1 MAVPTF
7 SVDGYGFP
15 EGLWYQ
21 REEHLWLNPS
31 EPDGAGRRE
40 IIVGVDAIGVQALGD
55 VVYVQL
61 LDPGQSVL
69 RGQAIG
75 SLEAEKMVRPLVAPV
90 SGSLLEA
97 NGEILAAPRLLNTDP
112 YGRGWLVRIRASRW
126 DAESRDL
133 LRGAPAIEEWVRAE
147 LKAHEEERS

>member
-7 SVDGYGFP
+7 SVDGYEFP

-21 REEHLWLNPS
+21 REEHLWLHPS
-31 EPDGAGRRE
+31 EPDGDGRRE
-40 IIVGVDAIGVQALGD
+40 IIVGVDAIGVQALGE

-61 LDPGQSVL
+61 FDPGRPVL
-69 RGQAIG
+69 AGQAIG

-97 NGEILAAPRLLNTDP
+97 NGELLAAPRLLNTDP
-112 YGRGWLVRIRASRW
+112 YGRGWLVRIRANRW
-126 DAESRDL
+126 DAESQDL